1 MSTGHDMIYMNND
14 GGVLNT
20 VSKEKGVAAYL
31 SALRGAFGH
40 FVLS

>member
-1 MSTGHDMIYMNND
+1 MGSTGYDIYEND

-20 VSKEKGVAAYL
+20 VSKEESAAAYL
-31 SALRGAFGH
+31 SALRGALGD